1 MSVYKTAVWK
11 IVFEEKHKDGV
22 LYCRTDFR
30 TQEKRQ
36 YIEITET
43 IKISLTLL
51 PKQKVIKKL

>member
-43 IKISLTLL
+43 IKIS
-51 PKQKVIKKL
+51 